1 MTAGASARAGVGWT
15 VVGAGAAGVG
25 LTLEWPSMR
34 TGTQHTE
41 PDRTAETPISSPFVW
56 SRIAGGTAK
65 YCPSA
70 LAW

>member
-1 MTAGASARAGVGWT
+1 M
-15 VVGAGAAGVG
+15 G

-56 SRIAGGTAK
+56 SRIAGGTDK
-65 YCPSA
+65 
-70 LAW
+70 